1 MFVTASAWSKA
12 KMMFVCMLCGK
23 TTADIDEVLDGA
35 CSCGCT
41 HFHLVSED
49 RSELPVDLNQKE
61 AIRRDL
67 HRWLDLNLDSMPPEV
82 VGNIRVLFE
91 IEKDNKP
98 S

>member
-1 MFVTASAWSKA
+1 
-12 KMMFVCMLCGK
+12 MMFICRMCGK
-23 TTADIDEVLDGA
+23 TSEDIDMVLEGA

-49 RSELPVDLNQKE
+49 RSELPKELDQKE

-67 HRWLDLNLDSMPPEV
+67 HRWLDLNLDSMPPEL

-91 IEKDNKP
+91 IEKDNIT

>member
-1 MFVTASAWSKA
+1 
-12 KMMFVCMLCGK
+12 MLFICRNCGK
-23 TTADIDEVLDGA
+23 STDNIDVVLDGA

-49 RSELPVDLNQKE
+49 RSGLPLPLETKE
-61 AIRRDL
+61 TIRQDL
-67 HRWLDLNLDSMPPEV
+67 HRWVDLNLDSMPPEL

-91 IEKDNKP
+91 IERDDLT

>member
-1 MFVTASAWSKA
+1 
-12 KMMFVCMLCGK
+12 MFVCRSCGK
-23 TTADIDEVLDGA
+23 SSADIDMVLESA

-49 RSELPVDLNQKE
+49 RSEFPPAIDEKE
-61 AIRRDL
+61 TIRRDL
-67 HRWLDLNLDSMPPEV
+67 HRWLDLNLDSMPPDA

-91 IEKDNKP
+91 IEKDNVT

>member
-1 MFVTASAWSKA
+1 
-12 KMMFVCMLCGK
+12 MMFICRMCGK
-23 TTADIDEVLDGA
+23 ASADIDMVLEGA

-41 HFHLVSED
+41 HFQLVSD
-49 RSELPVDLNQKE
+49 DQSELPKELAQKE

-67 HRWLDLNLDSMPPEV
+67 HKWLDLNLDSMPPEL

-91 IEKDNKP
+91 IEKDNVT

>member
-1 MFVTASAWSKA
+1 ML
-12 KMMFVCMLCGK
+12 FVCRMCGK
-23 TTADIDEVLDGA
+23 SSADIDMVLEGA

-49 RSELPVDLNQKE
+49 RSEFPKEIAEKE

-67 HRWLDLNLDSMPPEV
+67 HRWLDLNLDSMPPEL
-82 VGNIRVLFE
+82 VGNITVKFE
-91 IEKDNKP
+91 VENDKTT